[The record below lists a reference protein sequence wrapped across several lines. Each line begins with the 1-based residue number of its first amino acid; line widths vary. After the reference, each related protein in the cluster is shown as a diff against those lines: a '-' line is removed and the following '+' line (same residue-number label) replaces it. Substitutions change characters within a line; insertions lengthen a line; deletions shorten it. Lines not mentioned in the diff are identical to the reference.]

1 MAAKAISRKT
11 IFILTIIVGV
21 VFISYK
27 MPKNALINYHKE
39 VIKVDTVSLPSRKV
53 FLVDIRRGFSYV
65 VKKITLSKDLL
76 SAEIDE
82 EKEFV
87 FRTDLDIFY
96 EIKSD
101 TLVIYTRKISAVPI
115 NFPKDVI
122 IKQVE
127 LDNANYMNLYDEYDI
142 KGIKYF

>member
-1 MAAKAISRKT
+1 MSRKAI
-11 IFILTIIVGV
+11 FIIIIIVGV

-27 MPKNALINYHKE
+27 MPKNALIYYQKE

-101 TLVIYTRKISAVPI
+101 TLVIYTRKKSTVPI
-115 NFPKDVI
+115 IFPKDVI

-127 LDNANYMNLYDEYDI
+127 LDNANYMNLYDEYDN
-142 KGIKYF
+142 KGITYF

>member
-1 MAAKAISRKT
+1 MSRKT
-11 IFILTIIVGV
+11 IFILIIIVGV

-27 MPKNALINYHKE
+27 IPKNALTNYHKE

-53 FLVDIRRGFSYV
+53 FLVDIRKGFSYV
-65 VKKITLSKDLL
+65 VKKLTLSKDLL

-87 FRTDLDIFY
+87 FRNDLDIFY

>member
-1 MAAKAISRKT
+1 MAAKAMSRKT